1 MLQRAVFFGVS
12 LCLLLNLRFGFRAS
26 HYAMALLFAVFSA
39 MVALRQ
45 IALHVLPGEGGYG
58 TALFGLHLYTWS
70 FIVASLIIVYSA
82 IILGMDIQYNKF
94 HLKLAKW

>member
-1 MLQRAVFFGVS
+1 
-12 LCLLLNLRFGFRAS
+12 
-26 HYAMALLFAVFSA
+26 MALLFAVFSA